1 MLPAD
6 DEALQSDVYLELLL
20 DSHRR
25 GPRLVASPGVEPLHP
40 DLRRAAQLLDRNLLR
55 FHPSFR
61 FEEALAARLRAAAE
75 AVGSPHLARGQ
86 TLPFPGR
93 ATWPRPFP
101 PRANWALPF
110 PPRATWPLPRTP
122 FLADDREALNRMLVG
137 GAIASGVSIAGAAA
151 LLAWRRRSRHEVA

>member
-20 DSHRR
+20 DAHRR
-25 GPRLVASPGVEPLHP
+25 GPHLVASPGVDPLDP
-40 DLRRAAQLLDRNLLR
+40 DLRRAAQLLERNLIR

-75 AVGSPHLARGQ
+75 VVGTPLLVRGQ
-86 TLPFPGR
+86 TIPFPFR

-101 PRANWALPF
+101 A
-110 PPRATWPLPRTP
+110 RATWPVPRTP
-122 FLADDREALNRMLVG
+122 LLADDRDGLNRVIVG